1 MFSLILYQHRETAVT
16 TKTNNRK
23 HIIVNQLI
31 NRLRTLQMFFCC
43 SLSLLSLF
51 QFQRI
56 NQIMY
61 LKHFG
66 LFYVSPVLKLISLE
80 AFLYIDEKQKNCF
93 NSSHDRKKLILK
105 ARHTTKVHWKI
116 VLTHKFLSL
125 ESLLSS
131 LGCFPK
137 HSTALNLKTA
147 IVVAYRDD
155 GSC

>member
-1 MFSLILYQHRETAVT
+1 MLKDLSNWF
-16 TKTNNRK
+16 KTIASDLK
-23 HIIVNQLI
+23 V
-31 NRLRTLQMFFCC
+31 LQ
-43 SLSLLSLF
+43 
-51 QFQRI
+51 
-56 NQIMY
+56 
-61 LKHFG
+61 
-66 LFYVSPVLKLISLE
+66 
-80 AFLYIDEKQKNCF
+80 
-93 NSSHDRKKLILK
+93 KKLILK